1 MPGGAGCAAPTR
13 ERAAPT
19 REPAAAALRA
29 SGAALPEAA
38 PLLARARGENFPVAS
53 RWLPAAER
61 RHLMAIYGFARLADE
76 LGDEAPG
83 DRDALLCA
91 LERELDALYAGCAP
105 RHPLLRR
112 LAATVRELELPRAPF
127 DRLIRANR
135 RDQRVARYPSFQALL
150 AYCADSANP
159 VGELVLRVFGA
170 ATPERLRLSDAV
182 CSGLQIVEHCQDVAE
197 DLARGRIYLPAEDL
211 ERFACREADLSRA
224 PAPPPVRALL
234 CFEAVRARALLE
246 RGVPLAASLR
256 GRPRLAVA
264 GFVAGGL
271 AALDAIARRNYDVS
285 GGAPRPRRRAL
296 KRPLVG
302 VLRRAGRSGAAP

>member
-1 MPGGAGCAAPTR
+1 MIASAAPTR

-19 REPAAAALRA
+19 REPAAAAFRA
-29 SGAALPEAA
+29 SGAALPTAA

-61 RHLMAIYGFARLADE
+61 RHLLAIYGFARLADE

-83 DRDALLCA
+83 DREALLA
-91 LERELDALYAGCAP
+91 ELERELDALYAGGAP

-112 LAATVRELELPRAPF
+112 LAATVRERELPREPF
-127 DRLIRANR
+127 ARLIRANR
-135 RDQRVARYPSFQALL
+135 RDQRVARYPSFPALL
-150 AYCADSANP
+150 SYCADSANP

-170 ATPERLRLSDAV
+170 ATAERLQLSDAV

-197 DLARGRIYLPAEDL
+197 DLSRGRLYLPAEDL
-211 ERFACREADLSRA
+211 ERFGCSEADLAQA

-234 CFEAVRARALLE
+234 CFEGLRARTLLE
-246 RGVPLAASLR
+246 RGVPLVASLR
-256 GRPRLAVA
+256 GRPRFAVA

-271 AALDAIARRNYDVS
+271 AALDAIARRDYDVS
-285 GGAPRPRRRAL
+285 GGAPRPRRRDL
-296 KRPLVG
+296 LRHLFG
-302 VLRRAGRSGAAP
+302 VLRRARRSRATP